1 MLKKIIILYL
11 ILTFQSFGQKQFEV
25 FFDFNQDFPNQQSIL
40 DFNQWIVLNKN
51 IEVLKLAGYCDSVD
65 TKQYNKVLAERRI
78 ESIVQLLKEN
88 NVKVNQNLERNAV
101 GEEFKQ
107 SKIQAENRKVTIFYK
122 EEEQKPIESQ
132 LTKQIKNAKAGETI
146 KLPNLYFYNNS
157 PQIVPSSI
165 STLDQLLSA
174 MEENPNLKIEIQGHI
189 CCQTVHDIGDV
200 SSARARAIYNYLLR
214 FNINQDRMTY
224 KGFGSSRPVHK
235 IPEKNEDE
243 ANDNRRVEIL
253 IISN

>member
-1 MLKKIIILYL
+1 MKKAL
-11 ILTFQSFGQKQFEV
+11 ILLLLITTNCFSQKQFEV

-78 ESIVQLLKEN
+78 ESLFQLLKEN
-88 NVKVNQNLERNAV
+88 NVKVNQTLERNAV

-107 SKIQAENRKVTIFYK
+107 SKIQAENRKVTIFYRD
-122 EEEQKPIESQ
+122 EAQKPIESQ

-165 STLDQLLSA
+165 PTLNQLLAA

-200 SSARARAIYNYLLR
+200 STARARAIYNYLLR
-214 FNINQDRMTY
+214 FNINKDRMTY

-235 IPEKNEDE
+235 IPERNEDE

-253 IISN
+253 IVDK

>member
-1 MLKKIIILYL
+1 MKYNIILFL
-11 ILTFQSFGQKQFEV
+11 ALVTNCFAQKQFEV
-25 FFDFNQDFPNQQSIL
+25 FFDFNQDVPNQQSIL
-40 DFNQWIVLNKN
+40 DFNQWIVQNKN

-78 ESIVQLLKEN
+78 ESLFQLLNEN

-107 SKIQAENRKVTIFYK
+107 SKIQAENRKVTIFYR
-122 EEEQKPIESQ
+122 EEAQKPIESQ

-165 STLDQLLSA
+165 PTLNQLLAA

-189 CCQTVHDIGDV
+189 CCQTVHDIGDI
-200 SSARARAIYNYLLR
+200 STARARAIYNYLLR
-214 FNINQDRMTY
+214 FNINKDRMTY

-235 IPEKNEDE
+235 IPERNEDE
-243 ANDNRRVEIL
+243 ANDNRRVEVL
-253 IISN
+253 IVDK